1 MFDWVKTN
9 LVAVISVVGWLV
21 TALSWMVAQR
31 GQRRLFVHRIKNAA
45 RLEIVAAIR
54 ERQAN
59 VRAISA
65 SLLRLT
71 QEHRLGGFAWAEW
84 ISHVRPLIG
93 RTPDSDLQWIHLL
106 EQYEVLF
113 PKSADCRR
121 QLVDRHLSLVED
133 LSRWW
138 LIVLSDGRGI
148 ECVHQAKELVGRLDT
163 ETALL
168 DDLLVYLQ
176 NSTLGDVV
184 GLHLEFRSPKD
195 SQAPRIVVAKDGR
208 PSLWDPNV

>member
-1 MFDWVKTN
+1 MFEWVTSN
-9 LVAVISVVGWLV
+9 PVALIGFAGWLV

-31 GQRRLFVHRIKNAA
+31 GQRRLFVHQIKNAA
-45 RLEIVAAIR
+45 RLEIVEAIR

-65 SLLRLT
+65 SLARLT
-71 QEHRLGGFAWAEW
+71 LEHRLGGFAWAEW
-84 ISHVRPLIG
+84 IAHVQPLIG
-93 RTPDSDLQWIHLL
+93 RTPDSNLQWIHLL

-133 LSRWW
+133 VSRWW
-138 LIVLSDGRGI
+138 LIVLSNGRGLD
-148 ECVHQAKELVGRLDT
+148 CVQQAKELVGRLDT
-163 ETALL
+163 ETALF

-184 GLHLEFRSPKD
+184 GLHLEFRRPKEG
-195 SQAPRIVVAKDGR
+195 QAPRIVVAKDGR

>member
-21 TALSWMVAQR
+21 TALSWMIAQR

-84 ISHVRPLIG
+84 ISHVQPLIG

>member
-1 MFDWVKTN
+1 MFDWVQSN
-9 LVAVISVVGWLV
+9 PAAVIGVVGWLV

-31 GQRRLFVHRIKNAA
+31 GQRRLFVHQVKNAA
-45 RLEIVAAIR
+45 RLEIVEAIR

-71 QEHRLGGFAWAEW
+71 MEHRLGGFAWVEW
-84 ISHVRPLIG
+84 IEHVQPLIG
-93 RTPDSDLQWIHLL
+93 RPPDSGLQWIHLL

-121 QLVDRHLSLVED
+121 QLVDRHLTLVED

-138 LIVLSDGRGI
+138 LVVLSDERGI
-148 ECVHQAKELVGRLDT
+148 ECVQQAKELVGRLET
-163 ETALL
+163 ETALF

-176 NSTLGDVV
+176 NSALGDAV
-184 GLHLEFRSPKD
+184 GLHVEFRKPKD